1 MICYLVCNSKT
12 VEKTWMPIYGRM
24 LKKVWCVPLKVTK
37 VDLHVLIHP
46 RYIIK
51 QYKSEMQSFRIIGFL
66 FLLKCV

>member
-1 MICYLVCNSKT
+1 
-12 VEKTWMPIYGRM
+12 MPIYGRM

-51 QYKSEMQSFRIIGFL
+51 QYKSEMQSFQIVGFL
-66 FLLKCV
+66 FLLKIFHIDFYSLFYCLF